1 MIQGVKL
8 MNRIIFGDNQFF
20 GVNHLSEEKSRI
32 QSKKF
37 QNVQNIIKV
46 LDFVNEIGIKDFMV
60 TTYADLQEICNHF
73 SLNPDKYKGFR
84 INPCLPYA
92 HKYANEVSELGIL
105 GTLNKYLKGNVFKN
119 IKKGGV
125 ALLKKDFINI
135 MEILIDVEVKMFNNV
150 EKECIFLQ
158 NVVTDLLLGLGMD
171 NFFVEFD
178 KYIKNTYNV
187 KAGFITMNMPL
198 LYDRLEAKGIKNPI
212 ICTSFN
218 KINFRMSGGVALYEQ
233 YAKEKDMHLIAMQV
247 LAAGALSPR
256 EAFEY
261 ISKIEGINS
270 ILFGSA
276 TPSHILESKD
286 MIEKFS
292 KIN

>member
-1 MIQGVKL
+1 

-218 KINFRMSGGVALYEQ
+218 KIKPTKIVEAIKRIIETVLTNSQSIFIPSIPIFSS
-233 YAKEKDMHLIAMQV
+233 AKN
-247 LAAGALSPR
+247 G
-256 EAFEY
+256 
-261 ISKIEGINS
+261 S
-270 ILFGSA
+270 ILHFDKIKIAVRAPPIGSIYFDD
-276 TPSHILESKD
+276 SSSK
-286 MIEKFS
+286 KS
-292 KIN
+292 KKEW